1 MTAPRIPPIT
11 TMRKLTMRRRSYI
24 WWNVAGIAVFV
35 AGFLVGSINM
45 ASRGGSMTGG
55 GTAMMIAAVLQALG
69 GGVAAFAFALDM
81 RRRFRVK
88 RQGRRLSTR

>member
-1 MTAPRIPPIT
+1 
-11 TMRKLTMRRRSYI
+11 MRKRSYM
-24 WWNVAGIAVFV
+24 WWNVAGIVVFV

-55 GTAMMIAAVLQALG
+55 GTAMMIAAVLQVLG
-69 GGVAAFAFALDM
+69 GGVAVVAFALDM

-88 RQGRRLSTR
+88 RQGRRLSGVTD